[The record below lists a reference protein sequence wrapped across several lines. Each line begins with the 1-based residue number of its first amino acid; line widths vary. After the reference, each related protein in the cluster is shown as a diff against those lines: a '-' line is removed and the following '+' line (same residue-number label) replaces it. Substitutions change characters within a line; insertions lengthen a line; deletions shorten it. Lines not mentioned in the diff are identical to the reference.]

1 MRKYVVLLAVLVS
14 IVCGSVAGA
23 AGQPLDLKRY
33 MPLSELRPGMTGIG
47 KTTLE
52 GSTIVEFQVRVMAIL
67 KNVGPR
73 RDLIIIRASGAGL
86 EETGM
91 VAGMSGSP
99 VFIDGRLI
107 GAVAYAFPW
116 GKAPLGGV
124 QPIEQMLAVSDE
136 KPWTARQGPL
146 AGQEGGMAASSPPMP
161 PGAGLGPLIADLRGA
176 SANQALLDPSIVPD
190 PADQAFSVPVA
201 ALGPWHGYGSCRGGL
216 PDVPPAVAEAMAGR
230 QAFDLRPIQTPV
242 MVSGMSGRAME
253 RLREALVPLGLVP
266 MMGGGADAKSAPAAR
281 LEPGAPLAVALLR
294 GDMQMASM
302 GTITEIVGDRLYG
315 FGHALFGE
323 GEADF
328 PLMTGIGHV
337 VIPSLMNSFRMGAP
351 VAEVGRLTWD
361 EQTAIF
367 GRLSKNRAVTVPI
380 SVKVTGPSAGIVRTY
395 RFEMIRSRRLS
406 PMLAATAASNS
417 LEAHAQLPR
426 DYTIAYRVSVKP
438 VGRPA
443 IVRENLAV
451 SPDGDMH
458 FEGQVRTLV
467 GMTLENPFRNLDVES
482 VDVEATI
489 EPVSRMAEIHEVRLL
504 RNVVRPGGTV
514 PIDMNIR
521 PWRAEPKWTRVEV
534 QVPADYP
541 EGTYRLRLCG
551 ADDSLRQEMR
561 EAPARFQPD
570 DIDGLLAL
578 LGRNERRD
586 QLVVRLDVPGDGL
599 AIGRDELPRLPPA
612 MRSVLADSA
621 RRQVFGVRQPRITRQ
636 PMPYVLQGSG
646 EVEVTVNRHAPEP

>member
-14 IVCGSVAGA
+14 MVFVSARGA

-52 GSTIVEFQVRVMAIL
+52 GSAIVEFQVRVMAIL

-146 AGQEGGMAASSPPMP
+146 AGQEGGMVASFPPMP
-161 PGAGLGPLIADLRGA
+161 PGAGLGPLIADLRGV
-176 SANQALLDPSIVPD
+176 SANQALPNPSIVPD

-201 ALGPWHGYGSCRGGL
+201 ALGL
-216 PDVPPAVAEAMAGR
+216 PDVPPALAGR

-266 MMGGGADAKSAPAAR
+266 MMGGGADAKNAPAAR
-281 LEPGAPLAVALLR
+281 LEPGAPLAVTLLR

-337 VIPSLMNSFRMGAP
+337 VIPSLMSSFRMGAP
-351 VAEVGRLTWD
+351 VADVGRLTWD

-367 GRLSKNRAVTVPI
+367 GRLSKDRAAMVPI
-380 SVKVTGPSAGIVRTY
+380 SVKVTGPSGGIVRTY

-426 DYTIAYRVSVKP
+426 DHTIAYRVSVKP

-443 IVRENLAV
+443 VVRENLAV

-458 FEGQVRTLV
+458 LEGQVRTLV

-489 EPVSRMAEIHEVRLL
+489 EPISRMAEIHEVRLL

-612 MRSVLADSA
+612 MRSVLTDSA
-621 RRQVFGVRQPRITRQ
+621 RRQVSGVRQPRITRQ
-636 PMPYVLQGSG
+636 PTPYVLQGSG

>member
-14 IVCGSVAGA
+14 MVFVSARGA

-52 GSTIVEFQVRVMAIL
+52 GSAIVEFQVRVMAIL

-146 AGQEGGMAASSPPMP
+146 AGQEGGMVASFPPMP
-161 PGAGLGPLIADLRGA
+161 PGAGLGPLIADLRGV
-176 SANQALLDPSIVPD
+176 SANQALPNPSIVPD

-201 ALGPWHGYGSCRGGL
+201 ALGL
-216 PDVPPAVAEAMAGR
+216 PDVPPALAGR

-266 MMGGGADAKSAPAAR
+266 MMGGGADAKNAPAAR
-281 LEPGAPLAVALLR
+281 LEPGAPLAVTLLR

-337 VIPSLMNSFRMGAP
+337 VIPSLMSSFRMGAP
-351 VAEVGRLTWD
+351 VADVGRLTWD

-367 GRLSKNRAVTVPI
+367 GRLSKDRAAMVPI
-380 SVKVTGPSAGIVRTY
+380 SVKVTGPSGGIVRTY

-426 DYTIAYRVSVKP
+426 DHTIAYRVSVKP

-443 IVRENLAV
+443 VVRENLAV

-458 FEGQVRTLV
+458 LEGQVRTLV

-489 EPVSRMAEIHEVRLL
+489 EPISRMAEIHEVRLL

-541 EGTYRLRLCG
+541 DGTYRLRLCG

-621 RRQVFGVRQPRITRQ
+621 RRQVSGVRQPRITRQ
-636 PMPYVLQGSG
+636 PTPYVLQGSG